1 MKASQNAR
9 SASPRDESAT
19 AVMPTLATELR
30 RYQRSSLSSLSNVL
44 PRGHR
49 VFEYTH
55 IYTTPRLA
63 QAWGMGSIR
72 VTPEAPAVDSSRAE
86 SVVFALYDSC

>member
-19 AVMPTLATELR
+19 AKMPTLATQLR
-30 RYQRSSLSSLSNVL
+30 LYQLSSLSSLSNVL

-49 VFEYTH
+49 VFEDTR

-63 QAWGMGSIR
+63 QAWGRGSIR
-72 VTPEAPAVDSSRAE
+72 GTPEVPAVDSSRAE
-86 SVVFALYDSC
+86 SVVFAL